1 MLTQLHPDFTG
12 LPGIKPVLYENKKFS
27 GADSQ
32 ELIIN
37 SPEYP

>member
-1 MLTQLHPDFTG
+1 MLTQLDPDFTG
-12 LPGIKPVLYENKKFS
+12 LPSIKAVLYENKKFS
-27 GADSQ
+27 RADSQ